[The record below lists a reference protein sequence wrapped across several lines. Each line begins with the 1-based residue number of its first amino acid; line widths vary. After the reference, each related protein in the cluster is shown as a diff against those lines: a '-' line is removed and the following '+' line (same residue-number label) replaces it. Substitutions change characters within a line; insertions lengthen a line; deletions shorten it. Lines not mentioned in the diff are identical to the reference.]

1 MVTLS
6 LIKAAVAVGGL
17 ALSLTAGAGI
27 ASASPGLGP
36 LINTTCDFWQIRAAM
51 NAQSPQTAAQFMNS
65 PAEQSWLHDFLAS
78 PPSIRQR
85 MAANAQTSTT
95 EQPYL
100 RAIQQAA
107 TICIDY

>member
-6 LIKAAVAVGGL
+6 SIKAVVAVGCL
-17 ALSLTAGAGI
+17 VLLFTAGAGI

-36 LINTTCDFWQIRAAM
+36 IINTTCDFWQIRAAM
-51 NAQSPQTAAQFMNS
+51 NAQSPQIAAQFMNS

-78 PPSIRQR
+78 PPATRHLMIEK
-85 MAANAQTSTT
+85 AQTSPV

-100 RAIQQAA
+100 SAIQQAA
-107 TICIDY
+107 TICMDY

>member
-6 LIKAAVAVGGL
+6 LIKAAIAVGGL

-27 ASASPGLGP
+27 ASASPGLGSI
-36 LINTTCDFWQIRAAM
+36 INTTCDFWQIRAAM
-51 NAQSPQTAAQFMNS
+51 YAQSPQTAAQFMNS
-65 PAEQSWLHDFLAS
+65 PAEQSWLHDFLVS
-78 PPSIRQR
+78 PPSMRQQ
-85 MAANAQTSTT
+85 MAAEAQASPT

-107 TICIDY
+107 TICRDY